1 MRQRPAPFGGRLGPS
16 RVLQVQGLQVKRKQ
30 SKIAPSQVNEG
41 VAVSVSSDSWKW
53 DVWWLT
59 CSTEKFYLF
68 VLPIRA
74 PAARWHRLTTHAGPP
89 AARSMPAERAERKR
103 LDRVPGVA
111 ARRRW
116 GVLQRGPGVAARR
129 RWRAASRAGWERSE
143 RRATRIFG
151 EPSRVDGIS
160 FTGPRR
166 ARLARDPTGSLVAS
180 WPSPLA
186 SRRFPRAFCCA
197 RTILDA
203 LAGVLPRRRR
213 LAWPCR
219 ALSSSRT
226 MDEVQEHV

>member
-89 AARSMPAERAERKR
+89 AARSMPAETMGRTATRTWRRGKAPVASSEPSRLGTRRATSNADFWRAEQGGRYFVYR
-103 LDRVPGVA
+103 APARSPRSRPHGLVGGFVAIAASFSTISSGVLLRTNDLGC
-111 ARRRW
+111 ARRRAAPSTSACLAVSRLVVIADD
-116 GVLQRGPGVAARR
+116 GRGAR
-129 RWRAASRAGWERSE
+129 ACIKA
-143 RRATRIFG
+143 
-151 EPSRVDGIS
+151 V
-160 FTGPRR
+160 
-166 ARLARDPTGSLVAS
+166 
-180 WPSPLA
+180 
-186 SRRFPRAFCCA
+186 
-197 RTILDA
+197 
-203 LAGVLPRRRR
+203 
-213 LAWPCR
+213 
-219 ALSSSRT
+219 
-226 MDEVQEHV
+226 